1 VTSIEAQAFRG
12 CNNLLSVTIQG
23 TITSFNFSRN
33 AFPGDIRDK
42 YFIKD
47 DRSGGIGTYT
57 RPNAASN
64 TWLKK

>member
-1 VTSIEAQAFRG
+1 VSSIGMNAFNN
-12 CNNLLSVTIQG
+12 CTNLLSVTFQG
-23 TITSFNFSRN
+23 TITSFNFART
-33 AFPGDIRDK
+33 AFPGDLRSK

-47 DRSGGIGTYT
+47 DRSGGIGTFT